1 MKQTTLAHRSQRA
14 SWWVITLLFLLFGIF
29 PSVAQAEET
38 LSFYVTPEF
47 PESQVEGSNSYFDL
61 NLAAGATE
69 TLALKLQNVSS
80 DPIQVQVT
88 PHTAYTNVHG
98 VVEYGKD
105 AQEPD
110 SSLTYSLDELIDSS
124 GVIELA
130 GNETRTISVPL
141 HMPEESFEGFLAGG
155 LRISEV
161 KEEQEETAINEEGVA
176 IKNEFA
182 YVIGIVVSNSRDSV
196 QSDLDL
202 LAVFADQLNYRNVI
216 SATIQNFTPTF
227 VNRMAVE
234 ATVQRA
240 GETEV
245 LYEAS
250 EEMMQMAPNS
260 NFDFP
265 ISLEGDRFQSG
276 DYVLKLRA
284 ISGEDEW
291 VWERPFTI
299 KADEA
304 RALNQVDVT
313 IDSNIN
319 WWMIG
324 AIILLVLL
332 LGVILYLLIQKK
344 ESKQKRTRVVKR
356 SEWNDYEIK
365 KVAASIRGVY
375 FNDASIIYID
385 WHGLL

>member
-1 MKQTTLAHRSQRA
+1 MKYKKLLTICFETLGSVTGNLWRCFSKKGELPLNQSNLVYRA
-14 SWWVITLLFLLFGIF
+14 SKVTLWLLPLFSLLLLFFS
-29 PSVAQAEET
+29 SVAQAEET

-47 PESQVEGSNSYFDL
+47 PESQIEGSNSYFDL
-61 NLAAGATE
+61 NLGAGETE
-69 TLALKLQNVSS
+69 ALALKLQNASS
-80 DPIQVQVT
+80 EPIQVQVT

-110 SSLTYSLDELIDSS
+110 NSLLFSLDELIDPS

-130 GNETRTISVPL
+130 GNETKTITVPL

-155 LRISEV
+155 LRITEV
-161 KEEQEETAINEEGVA
+161 KEEEEETTSNEEGVA

-182 YVIGIVVSNSRDSV
+182 YVVGVVVSNSRDSV
-196 QSDLDL
+196 QPDLDL

-234 ATVQRA
+234 ATVQRV
-240 GETEV
+240 GEDEI

-260 NFDFP
+260 HFDFP

-276 DYVLKLRA
+276 DYVLKLKA
-284 ISGEDEW
+284 TSGEEEW
-291 VWERPFTI
+291 SWEQTFTI
-299 KADEA
+299 ESDEA
-304 RALNQVDVT
+304 RSLNRADVT
-313 IDSNIN
+313 IDSSLN

-324 AIILLVLL
+324 SIVLVILL
-332 LGVILYLLIQKK
+332 LGAILYLLIQKK
-344 ESKQKRTRVVKR
+344 KARANEQEK
-356 SEWNDYEIK
+356 
-365 KVAASIRGVY
+365 
-375 FNDASIIYID
+375 
-385 WHGLL
+385 

>member
-1 MKQTTLAHRSQRA
+1 MKQSILANHPLKA
-14 SWWVITLLFLLFGIF
+14 TCWLLPLFSLLLVFF

-47 PESQVEGSNSYFDL
+47 PESQIEGSNRYFDL
-61 NLAAGATE
+61 NLAAGETE
-69 TLALKLQNVSS
+69 TLALKLQNASS
-80 DPIQVQVT
+80 EPIQVQVT

-110 SSLTYSLDELIDSS
+110 NSLLFSLDELIDPS

-130 GNETRTISVPL
+130 GNETKTITVPL
-141 HMPEESFEGFLAGG
+141 HMPEELFEGFLAGG
-155 LRISEV
+155 LRITEV
-161 KEEQEETAINEEGVA
+161 KEEQEETTSNEEGVA

-182 YVIGIVVSNSRDSV
+182 YVVGVVVSNSRDSV
-196 QSDLDL
+196 QPDLDL
-202 LAVFADQLNYRNVI
+202 LTVFADQLNYRNVI

-240 GETEV
+240 GEDEV

-260 NFDFP
+260 HFDFP

-284 ISGEDEW
+284 ISGEEEW
-291 VWERPFTI
+291 SWERTFTI
-299 KADEA
+299 DAEEA
-304 RALNQVDVT
+304 RSLNRADVT
-313 IDSNIN
+313 IDTSLN

-324 AIILLVLL
+324 SIVLVILL

-344 ESKQKRTRVVKR
+344 KTRAN
-356 SEWNDYEIK
+356 EQEQ
-365 KVAASIRGVY
+365 
-375 FNDASIIYID
+375 
-385 WHGLL
+385 

>member
-1 MKQTTLAHRSQRA
+1 MKQTIIKKERKKRAAWFAAILA
-14 SWWVITLLFLLFGIF
+14 VLLFMFPLL
-29 PSVAQAEET
+29 AQAEEGT
-38 LSFYVTPEF
+38 LNFYVTPEF
-47 PESQVEGSNSYFDL
+47 PESQVEGSKSYFDL
-61 NLAAGATE
+61 NLEAGETE
-69 TLALKLQNVSS
+69 TLSLKVQNASS

-110 SSLTYSLDELIDSS
+110 TSLQYSLNELIDPS

-130 GNETRTISVPL
+130 GNETKTITVPL
-141 HMPEESFEGFLAGG
+141 HMPEETFEGFLAGG
-155 LRISEV
+155 LRITEV
-161 KEEQEETAINEEGVA
+161 KEEPEESATDKEGVA

-182 YVIGIVVSNSRDSV
+182 YVVGVVVSNSRNSV
-196 QSDLDL
+196 QADLKL
-202 LAVFADQLNYRNVI
+202 LDVFADQLNYRNVI
-216 SATIQNFTPTF
+216 SAKIQNFTPTF

-234 ATVQRA
+234 ATVQRF
-240 GETEV
+240 GEDEV

-276 DYVLKLRA
+276 EYVLKLKA
-284 ISGEDEW
+284 TSGEEEW
-291 VWERPFTI
+291 SWEREFKIET
-299 KADEA
+299 DEA
-304 RALNQVDVT
+304 RSLNRQDVT
-313 IDSNIN
+313 IDTSIN

-324 AIILLVLL
+324 SIILGILL

-344 ESKQKRTRVVKR
+344 KARANEQ
-356 SEWNDYEIK
+356 EQ
-365 KVAASIRGVY
+365 
-375 FNDASIIYID
+375 
-385 WHGLL
+385 

>member
-1 MKQTTLAHRSQRA
+1 MKQSTLIHRPLKA
-14 SWWVITLLFLLFGIF
+14 TWWLLPLFSLFLVLF
-29 PSVAQAEET
+29 PSVTQAEET

-47 PESQVEGSNSYFDL
+47 PESQVEGSTSYFDL
-61 NLAAGATE
+61 NLDAGETE
-69 TLALKLQNVSS
+69 TLSLKLQNASS
-80 DPIQVQVT
+80 ESIQVQVT

-110 SSLTYSLDELIDSS
+110 NSLMYSLDELIDPS

-130 GNETRTISVPL
+130 GNETKTITVPL

-155 LRISEV
+155 LRITEV
-161 KEEQEETAINEEGVA
+161 KEEQEETTSNEEGVA

-182 YVIGIVVSNSRDSV
+182 YVVGVVVSNSRDSV
-196 QSDLDL
+196 QPDLDL

-234 ATVQRA
+234 ATVKQV
-240 GETEV
+240 GEDEV

-260 NFDFP
+260 HFDFP

-276 DYVLKLRA
+276 DYVLNLRA
-284 ISGEDEW
+284 ISGEEEW
-291 VWERPFTI
+291 TWERTFTI
-299 KADEA
+299 EADEA
-304 RALNQVDVT
+304 RSLNRADVT
-313 IDSNIN
+313 IDTSLN

-324 AIILLVLL
+324 SIVLGILL

-344 ESKQKRTRVVKR
+344 KARANEQKQ
-356 SEWNDYEIK
+356 
-365 KVAASIRGVY
+365 
-375 FNDASIIYID
+375 
-385 WHGLL
+385 

>member
-1 MKQTTLAHRSQRA
+1 MKHSPLATRPIKA
-14 SWWVITLLFLLFGIF
+14 TWWLLPLFSLLLVLF
-29 PSVAQAEET
+29 PLAAQAEET

-47 PESQVEGSNSYFDL
+47 PDSQVEGANSYFDL
-61 NLAAGATE
+61 NLAAGETE
-69 TLALKLQNVSS
+69 TLALKLQNASS
-80 DPIQVQVT
+80 EAIQVQVT

-105 AQEPD
+105 AQKPD
-110 SSLTYSLDELIDSS
+110 NSLRYSLDELITPS

-130 GNETRTISVPL
+130 GNETKTIRVPL
-141 HMPEESFEGFLAGG
+141 HMPEASFEGFLAGG
-155 LRISEV
+155 LRITEV
-161 KEEQEETAINEEGVA
+161 KEDQEEPASEEEGVA

-182 YVIGIVVSNSRDSV
+182 YVVGVVVSNSRASV
-196 QSDLDL
+196 QPDLEL
-202 LAVFADQLNYRNVI
+202 LDVFADQLNYRNVI

-240 GETEV
+240 GENDV

-260 NFDFP
+260 HFNFP

-276 DYVLKLRA
+276 DYVLKLKA
-284 ISGEDEW
+284 TSGEEEW

-299 KADEA
+299 EAEEA
-304 RALNQVDVT
+304 RGLNRQDVT
-313 IDSNIN
+313 IDTSLN

-324 AIILLVLL
+324 SILLLLLL
-332 LGVILYLLIQKK
+332 LGMVLYLLV
-344 ESKQKRTRVVKR
+344 QKRKATEKMK
-356 SEWNDYEIK
+356 E
-365 KVAASIRGVY
+365 
-375 FNDASIIYID
+375 
-385 WHGLL
+385 